1 MTTILDVAKAAGL
14 STATV
19 SRALTSPEKVAERT
33 RERVFEAVK
42 AVNYRPNMLAR
53 NLRSDRSF
61 TLLVLVPGIANP
73 FFANVTAGIEAT
85 AWRRGYSVLLG
96 DTRDSRDR
104 EEHYLQQVEMRLAD
118 GVIQLSPDYSGENGR
133 RSLPY
138 PLIHACGC
146 ELTEA
151 PSVRI
156 DNAGATAELVTH
168 LSSLGHRRI
177 ALVCGPEM
185 NPHAIDRLSGYRR
198 GLEWANIA
206 FDPELVVPG
215 DFSMTSGFK
224 AIERILEISPRPTA
238 ILSMNDEMAIGAIQ
252 GLAKV
257 GLSVPDDMAVTGFD
271 GIAFA
276 EHSTPAL
283 TTIVQPAEE
292 MGARACE
299 ILIDQVEGNGHDDTV
314 HVLPHKLVV
323 RESSGG
329 PIAKSKARS

>member
-33 RERVFEAVK
+33 RERVFKAVK

-85 AWRRGYSVLLG
+85 AWQRGYSVLLG
-96 DTRDSRDR
+96 DTRDSKER
-104 EEHYLQQVEMRLAD
+104 EEHYFQQVEMRLAD
-118 GVIQLSPDYSGENGR
+118 GVIQLSPDYTGENGAKSR
-133 RSLPY
+133 PY
-138 PLIHACGC
+138 PIIHACGC

-177 ALVCGPEM
+177 ALICGPEM

-198 GLEWANIA
+198 GLEWAGIE
-206 FDPELVVPG
+206 FDPELVIEG
-215 DFSMTSGFK
+215 DFSMGSGLR
-224 AIERILEISPRPTA
+224 AVSRIIALSPRPTA

-252 GLAKV
+252 GLFKA
-257 GLSVPDDMAVTGFD
+257 GLSVPRDMAVTGFD
-271 GIAFA
+271 GIAFS
-276 EHSTPAL
+276 EHSTPGL

-292 MGARACE
+292 MGSKACDL
-299 ILIDQVEGNGHDDTV
+299 LIDWVEGDGHDDTV

-323 RESSGG
+323 RESSSG
-329 PIAKSKARS
+329 PIVKGQAR